1 MRLAALGLT
10 DHDDVIRI
18 RAIASIVR
26 AATPISSPS
35 SASEP
40 VADVSQPSP
49 YADSNPATWS
59 WGTGAPTAAGGGI
72 GIEGMIIILT
82 SDTRILTKR
91 GARAAVTH

>member
-18 RAIASIVR
+18 RAIASNVR

-59 WGTGAPTAAGGGI
+59 WGTGAPTAAGGGKGGGGVVHI
-72 GIEGMIIILT
+72 PTFGN
-82 SDTRILTKR
+82 RIPSQQ
-91 GARAAVTH
+91 GAPAARQH